1 MSMLVV
7 PAKKEEVT
15 KIICPDCGEKVKGVG
30 LLKGSRVDGL
40 VFRCKK
46 CGAYKEV
53 KSKIEEPNN

>member
-30 LLKGSRVDGL
+30 LLKGSHIDGL

-53 KSKIEEPNN
+53 KSEK

>member
-1 MSMLVV
+1 MSMQVV
-7 PAKKEEVT
+7 PAHRDEVT

-30 LLKGSRVDGL
+30 LLKGSRVEGL

-53 KSKIEEPNN
+53 RSKSEKE